1 MSHLFLSFLF
11 RDHNK
16 GGAKITLIV
25 LSSLQFE
32 TPSQKPKDS
41 EKGGKSYALSSVTTT
56 KLTYRN
62 ILLWEQ
68 IVKVMLKAIGLVR
81 FV

>member
-1 MSHLFLSFLF
+1 L
-11 RDHNK
+11 
-16 GGAKITLIV
+16 
-25 LSSLQFE
+25 
-32 TPSQKPKDS
+32 KPKDS